1 MPISTSGRVEASN
14 INTEFGRY
22 YRSYMS
28 IWHARNGYYGAVNRS
43 RDRNP
48 LGVGQTNSGYAYS
61 DWRGYDHRASS
72 AHIQLQQ
79 RESRN
84 DVDTRITWYHWNQQ
98 YIGQRWEWGTINR
111 YYPNSWLGFEP
122 YGRRYDI
129 YFDNG
134 ISWGSAWNYNYRRI
148 YSNRRGYLLNVYER
162 ANTYRNYSGLYTQSN
177 EFIRIDN
184 LS

>member
-1 MPISTSGRVEASN
+1 MTISTSRVAADA
-14 INTEFGRY
+14 INTELRRY

-28 IWHARNGYYGAVNRS
+28 IWHARNGYYGAINTS
-43 RDRNP
+43 ADRRP
-48 LGVGQTNSGYAYS
+48 TGVGQTNSGYAYS
-61 DWRGYDHRASS
+61 DWRGYNHSASS

-79 RESRN
+79 RESGN
-84 DVDTRITWYHWNQQ
+84 DVDTRITWYHWNNQ

-122 YGRRYDI
+122 YGRRYDVL
-129 YFDNG
+129 FDNG
-134 ISWGSAWNYNYRRI
+134 ISWGSQWNYNYRRI
-148 YSNRRGYLLNVYER
+148 YSNQRGYLLNVYER
-162 ANTYRNYSGLYTQSN
+162 ANTFRNYTGLYTRSN